1 MKMNFYEDDKYE
13 NIMEEITDVMGYLV
27 LDIILSSL
35 KKIHAENQIF
45 GEVLESKLEVK
56 TDKYPQF

>member
-1 MKMNFYEDDKYE
+1 MNFYEDDKYE
-13 NIMEEITDVMGYLV
+13 TIMEEITDVMGYIV

-35 KKIHAENQIF
+35 KKFYAENQIF

-56 TDKYPQF
+56 KDKYAQF

>member
-1 MKMNFYEDDKYE
+1 MNFCEDDKFE
-13 NIMEEITDVMGYLV
+13 SIMEEITDVTGYII

-35 KKIHAENQIF
+35 KKINAENQIF